1 MRNQRCEYRSVFG
14 ECGERNAVRV
24 AHHTV
29 SEDGG
34 KTTQVICSNCL
45 GFFFCSEDNDITT
58 FGHFNPITFDFS
70 IDTVLEEFVL
80 VKFNKEEWAKNQARR
95 VKNGSSL

>member
-1 MRNQRCEYRSVFG
+1 MAKQRCGYGTVFG

-24 AHHTV
+24 AHHIV

-45 GFFFCSEDNDITT
+45 GHFFCSEENDIDT

-70 IDTVLEEFVL
+70 IDTVLDQFVL
-80 VKFNKEEWAKNQARR
+80 VEFNKEEWAKNLERR
-95 VKNGSSL
+95 SKRGFY